1 MLVVPTPR
9 CRKCGGGSEGVL
21 EVCND
26 CLSLSGD
33 WDQGFTVWH
42 YSGGSRELI
51 HKFKYRGYTHLT
63 RFFAEKM
70 HETLVLSSGIN
81 FDLVTFVPM
90 HWLKKLFRGYNQSEL
105 LARELALLFKIPC
118 KKSVVRVKLARQ
130 QALLNRQAR
139 IKNIKNIF
147 KLKNKSFSLLENK
160 HILIVDDVFT
170 TGSTFKEMAR
180 QLHFSD
186 VASITIISIARG

>member
-1 MLVVPTPR
+1 
-9 CRKCGGGSEGVL
+9 
-21 EVCND
+21 
-26 CLSLSGD
+26 
-33 WDQGFTVWH
+33 
-42 YSGGSRELI
+42 
-51 HKFKYRGYTHLT
+51 
-63 RFFAEKM
+63 
-70 HETLVLSSGIN
+70 
-81 FDLVTFVPM
+81 M

-105 LARELALLFKIPC
+105 LAIELAHLLKIPC

-147 KLKNKSFSLLENK
+147 KLKNKFFSLLANK

-180 QLHFSD
+180 QLHSSD